1 MAALDTNVLVRYL
14 VADNAK
20 QYKAARDL
28 FDGAESDEVH
38 FIPVSV
44 VIELEWV
51 LRSLYNQA
59 RWKYL
64 IFLTNSLSP
73 EN

>member
-1 MAALDTNVLVRYL
+1 MGSEMCIRDR
-14 VADNAK
+14 
-20 QYKAARDL
+20 YKAARDL

-51 LRSLYNQA
+51 LRSLYNQQ
-59 RWKYL
+59 R
-64 IFLTNSLSP
+64 
-73 EN
+73 